1 MSPRLKS
8 VVSRLYHPAL
18 ANGRQV
24 FALSR
29 GDAEQLPRL
38 ETMAVISITAPE
50 RPPANLDGFSS
61 LLRLQFADVDFQQ
74 AELSRRA
81 KEKLADA
88 FSPAQAAL
96 ILNFVEHLPAS
107 VHTIIVHCEG
117 GYSRSTAVALGLH
130 RLYGY
135 QVEMDR
141 LTQANP
147 SVVAT
152 LTAGPDVPKRRGGR

>member
-18 ANGRQV
+18 ANGRQI

-38 ETMAVISITAPE
+38 ETVAVISITAPE
-50 RPPANLDGFSS
+50 RPPASLEGFGL

-74 AELSRRA
+74 TELSRRA

-88 FSPAQAAL
+88 FTPGQAAL
-96 ILNFVEHLPAS
+96 ILGFVEKLPAS

-117 GYSRSTAVALGLH
+117 GYSRSAAIALGLH

-147 SVVAT
+147 SVVTT
-152 LTAGPDVPKRRGGR
+152 LTTRPNDAKRRGRS

>member
-18 ANGRQV
+18 TNGRQV

-38 ETMAVISITAPE
+38 KTVAVISITAPE
-50 RPPANLDGFSS
+50 RPRANLEGFGL

-74 AELSRRA
+74 AELSCRA

-88 FSPAQAAL
+88 FKEPAQ
-96 ILNFVEHLPAS
+96 
-107 VHTIIVHCEG
+107 
-117 GYSRSTAVALGLH
+117 
-130 RLYGY
+130 
-135 QVEMDR
+135 
-141 LTQANP
+141 
-147 SVVAT
+147 
-152 LTAGPDVPKRRGGR
+152 

>member
-8 VVSRLYHPAL
+8 VVSRLYHPVL

-38 ETMAVISITAPE
+38 ETVAVISITAPE
-50 RPPANLDGFSS
+50 RPPANLDGFGL
-61 LLRLQFADVDFQQ
+61 LLRLQFADVDFRQ
-74 AELSRRA
+74 ADLSRRA
-81 KEKLADA
+81 KEKLAHA
-88 FSPAQAAL
+88 FTATQAAL
-96 ILNFVEHLPAS
+96 ILNFVESLPTS
-107 VHTIIVHCEG
+107 VHTVIVHCEG
-117 GYSRSTAVALGLH
+117 GFSRSAAVALGLH

-135 QVEMDR
+135 QVETDR

-152 LTAGPDVPKRRGGR
+152 LTAGPNVPPRRSGR

>member
-8 VVSRLYHPAL
+8 VISRLYHPVV

-38 ETMAVISITAPE
+38 DTVAIVSITAPE
-50 RPPANLDGFSS
+50 RAPANLDGFGL
-61 LLRLQFADVDFQQ
+61 LLRLQFADVDFRQ

-88 FSPAQAAL
+88 FTPGQAAL
-96 ILNFVEHLPAS
+96 ILDFVESLPAS
-107 VHTIIVHCEG
+107 VHTIIIHCEG
-117 GYSRSTAVALGLH
+117 GYSRSAAVALGLH
-130 RLYGY
+130 RLFGY

-152 LTAGPDVPKRRGGR
+152 LTTRPDAPKRRGRN